1 MLSMIAGLMGGLG
14 LFLYGMKMMGD
25 GLERVAG
32 DRMRRLL
39 EILTKNRLMGIL
51 VGAAFT
57 MIIQSSSAT
66 TVMVVGFVNAGLMDL
81 LQASGVIMGA
91 NFGTSITAQLAA
103 FKLSEIAPVILLGG
117 VVMFMFIKRPAVQ
130 KIGIVLAGFG
140 ILFVGMD
147 MMSEA
152 MGPMLSLIHI

>member
-130 KIGIVLAGFG
+130 
-140 ILFVGMD
+140 
-147 MMSEA
+147 
-152 MGPMLSLIHI
+152 